1 MKHLAFGWACN
12 FKDLFVRFPYN
23 KCKYLFKRKGTKQRV
38 NQIFRTGLE
47 VIVNDIV
54 ENGVTFIND
63 PDVKS
68 ANIIFID
75 SKLFENR
82 NAIAGKFTG
91 EEFKRVRSKGKF
103 KGIDFLETLFTGY
116 QLYFYSHGKKD
127 NFLFGKKIP
136 IYLSGRFKKRIEYL
150 ANAGKTYG

>member
-38 NQIFRTGLE
+38 NQIFKTGLE

-54 ENGVTFIND
+54 ENGVTF
-63 PDVKS
+63 
-68 ANIIFID
+68 
-75 SKLFENR
+75 KLPGFQYYGGEFHFEP
-82 NAIAGKFTG
+82 ITG

-136 IYLSGRFKKRIEYL
+136 IYLSGRFKKRIEQL